1 MPVFENALSLHLSV
15 YALRR
20 LSADSDWLPQPG
32 AHYTPQVWFVG
43 SSTPRGI
50 SRLTQFISHHVFWA
64 FCACVRVCV
73 CACVCVN
80 GRVCF
85 LVVLFYPLFS
95 CIQYAV
101 HYTVCTVQ
109 YNVRKYNNS
118 LPGELHCD
126 KNACSALCTQ
136 VCCKF
141 IFLGITRNPNL
152 NLGMVLVIIMSIPK
166 FKLVKLGYF

>member
-1 MPVFENALSLHLSV
+1 MLYHSTLVFTHYAGFPLILIGCHSPGPIIPRKFGLSV
-15 YALRR
+15 
-20 LSADSDWLPQPG
+20 PQPPG
-32 AHYTPQVWFVG
+32 GTLDSPNLFPIMYSEHF
-43 SSTPRGI
+43 
-50 SRLTQFISHHVFWA
+50 
-64 FCACVRVCV
+64 VRVCV